1 MVEVMNEFNSI
12 IEELSDYKSGI
23 TKIINNVK
31 QLDKKIS
38 KTIQKHNTNT
48 PTKVQKKPS
57 GFAIPTQ
64 ISKELSIFMNKKEGE
79 KAARTEVTQY
89 IIQYIKEKQLQNK
102 ENKQEIILDDNLGN
116 LLNCGTNTVTY
127 FTIQKYMNQHFI
139 HNSLNNI

>member
-1 MVEVMNEFNSI
+1 MTEFSDDFTGI
-12 IEELSDYKSGI
+12 IDELSEYRLGI

-38 KTIQKHNTNT
+38 KTIQKQNTNV
-48 PTKVQKKPS
+48 PTKFQKKPS

-64 ISKELSIFMNKKEGE
+64 ISKELSIFMNKKDGE

-102 ENKQEIILDDNLGN
+102 ENKQEIILDNNLGN

-139 HNSLNNI
+139 HNNLNNI